1 MYLIINGDE
10 NNIIEIRKYI
20 SNNLQKDNIKLFS
33 KLTEKQLN
41 IYYKNAIALLIPLR
55 PTLQDRARFP
65 HKIGEY
71 LASGNPVISTNYGEV
86 KYYFKDMENMLIADS
101 YDINLFA
108 AKMEFV
114 INNPIEGQRI
124 GMNGKNTASLIFDY
138 RSQATVINNFLDF
151 NF

>member
-1 MYLIINGDE
+1 MN
-10 NNIIEIRKYI
+10 
-20 SNNLQKDNIKLFS
+20 SF
-33 KLTEKQLN
+33 
-41 IYYKNAIALLIPLR
+41 YKNAVALLIPLR
-55 PTLQDRARFP
+55 PTLQDKARFP

-108 AKMEFV
+108 DKMQFV

-124 GMNGKNTASLIFDY
+124 GMNGKNMVLRIFDY
-138 RSQATVINNFLDF
+138 RIQAPIINNFLNSKF
-151 NF
+151 